1 MAHIPRLSKFLSC
14 NSPRICLA
22 RFSSPPAVAYTDSP
36 KNTLDGH
43 RLLRSAHEPSLI
55 VYDAPSQPSEN
66 LTRRSARSPNSLTDY
81 YNARRR
87 LASHSPR
94 QVRSSTSNS
103 VISTGSSP
111 LNSVPHPENVHARIF
126 DSPSKPRE
134 YYIRPQP
141 KRDLP
146 ELRSSLPLIAIL
158 GALGLSAWGAFVFY
172 VTNME
177 RLSSSVVRQLAFNLR
192 SNELVKETLGVDVTL
207 EGKWWLGGEPWI
219 NGAINLLQGNVD
231 VSFRVKGSKGAGTV
245 YFTSVR
251 EEKGQPFT
259 ILRSK
264 IICDDGVVL
273 HLRDA

>member
-1 MAHIPRLSKFLSC
+1 VEKLRCHLGGAPCHTTRPHMLLKRVIGSRFHPTKMAHIPRLSKFLSS

-22 RFSSPPAVAYTDSP
+22 RFSSSPAVAYTDSP
-36 KNTLDGH
+36 QNTLDGH

-87 LASHSPR
+87 LASHPPR

-103 VISTGSSP
+103 VTSTGSSP

-134 YYIRPQP
+134 YYTRPQP

-146 ELRSSLPLIAIL
+146 ELRVRATNIVLVE
-158 GALGLSAWGAFVFY
+158 FV
-172 VTNME
+172 
-177 RLSSSVVRQLAFNLR
+177 
-192 SNELVKETLGVDVTL
+192 
-207 EGKWWLGGEPWI
+207 
-219 NGAINLLQGNVD
+219 
-231 VSFRVKGSKGAGTV
+231 
-245 YFTSVR
+245 
-251 EEKGQPFT
+251 
-259 ILRSK
+259 
-264 IICDDGVVL
+264 
-273 HLRDA
+273 